1 LIIWWAKVKIPFN
14 TRNTIFYTFKPMIRF
29 YKTINPAALFVL
41 PVIVIGL
48 WSQGFFKPQ
57 FLIEGNSG
65 VLYSLFFQGFSALPR
80 VVQVILAMTLITFEA
95 IYLNLLLNK
104 YEVLYK
110 ASYLPSLFY
119 VLLMSFST
127 EVISF
132 HPILLVN
139 LLLMRVLD
147 KTFSLFKN
155 DSPISAIFDS
165 CFLLSLC
172 TLIYFPSVVLF
183 LFFIAALAFLR
194 AFNPREWLVAIVAFC
209 LPFYF
214 FGVYAFWTDT
224 LKQSLIDIASQ
235 FSFHT
240 LQLSQGFP
248 QHFAIFLY
256 YFLFLFLLAIG
267 KLRANF
273 YKNSI
278 KTRSAQQVL
287 FIFLALAAGASLFNS
302 QIPYVHFTLV
312 AIPACTFLA
321 YFYIS
326 AKKRL
331 LLYEVSFLILAG
343 LIIRN
348 YF

>member
-1 LIIWWAKVKIPFN
+1 
-14 TRNTIFYTFKPMIRF
+14 MIRF
-29 YKTINPAALFVL
+29 YKTINPAGLFVL

-57 FLIEGNSG
+57 FLAEADSG
-65 VLYSLFFQGFSALPR
+65 VLYSLFFQGFSVLPR
-80 VVQVILAMTLITFEA
+80 IVQVILAMTLIVFEA

-110 ASYLPSLFY
+110 GSYLPALFY
-119 VLLMSFST
+119 VLVMSYST

-139 LLLMRVLD
+139 LLLIRVLD
-147 KTFSLFKN
+147 KTFSLYKN

-165 CFLLSLC
+165 CFVLSLC
-172 TLIYFPSVVLF
+172 TLIYFPSIVLF
-183 LFFIAALAFLR
+183 FFFIAALSFLR
-194 AFNPREWLVAIVAFC
+194 PFDLREWLVAVVGFC
-209 LPFYF
+209 LPFFF

-224 LKQSLIDIASQ
+224 LRQTLNTIASQ
-235 FSFHT
+235 FSFHPF
-240 LQLSQGFP
+240 QLSQDLP
-248 QHFAIFLY
+248 QHFVVFLV
-256 YFLFLFLLAIG
+256 FFSFLFLLAIA
-267 KLRANF
+267 KLRANY

-278 KTRSAQQVL
+278 KTRSEQQVL
-287 FIFLALAAGASLFNS
+287 FIFLVLGAGAALFNS
-302 QIPYVHFTLV
+302 QIPYIHYTLL
-312 AIPACTFLA
+312 AIPGCTFLA

-331 LLYEVSFLILAG
+331 LLYEISFLILAG